1 MMKFKD
7 IRLEVLID
15 IVKIFIYNDIKEI
28 IFVH

>member
-1 MMKFKD
+1 MKFKD

-28 IFVH
+28 IFVY

>member
-1 MMKFKD
+1 MMKLKD

-28 IFVH
+28 IFVY

>member
-28 IFVH
+28 IFVY